1 MKSKKGILKGILI
14 AALLAASAAAS
25 GCSADQTASDREQGV
40 GSIQVADGVSFEK
53 AVVSRVV
60 DGDTVVL
67 SDGRRVRFIGVDSP
81 ESTNTVEFYG
91 KEASAYTKSQLTG
104 KTVYLE
110 MDVSET
116 DRYGRLLRYVWLS
129 LPSKISDSEIRA
141 KMYNALLVLEGYA
154 QPGTY
159 PPDVKYQD
167 YLTRY
172 GAEARKENRGLW
184 NSDN

>member
-1 MKSKKGILKGILI
+1 MKAKKGILRNLI
-14 AALLAASAAAS
+14 IAVMLAAALAAA
-25 GCSADQTASDREQGV
+25 GCSFKGKTESVEG
-40 GSIQVADGVSFEK
+40 ISFEK

-91 KEASAYTKSQLTG
+91 REASAYTKSQLTG

-110 MDVSET
+110 KDVSET

-129 LPSKISDSEIRA
+129 LPSEISDSEIRA
-141 KMYNALLVLEGYA
+141 KMYNAILVLEGYA
-154 QPGTY
+154 QASTY
-159 PPDVKYQD
+159 TPDVKYQE

-172 GAEARKENRGLW
+172 GAEARKENKGLW